1 MYVKLS
7 ELSVGKKAIIK
18 SFESDELF
26 LKLMEMGC
34 TPGETVVVEQKA
46 PLKDPISILV
56 SGYKLS
62 LRVNEAEQIIVEEIL

>member
-1 MYVKLS
+1 MFKKLS

-18 SFESDELF
+18 SFESDEMF

-34 TPGETVVVEQKA
+34 TPGETILVEQKA
-46 PLKDPISILV
+46 PFNDPISIIV

-62 LRVNEAEQIIVEEIL
+62 LRVDEAEQIIVEEVL

>member
-1 MYVKLS
+1 MFKKLS
-7 ELSVGKKAIIK
+7 ELSVGKKAVIK

-34 TPGETVVVEQKA
+34 TPGETILVEQKA
-46 PLKDPISILV
+46 PFKDPISIIV

-62 LRVNEAEQIIVEEIL
+62 LRVDEAEQIIVEEIF

>member
-1 MYVKLS
+1 MFKKLS
-7 ELSVGKKAIIK
+7 ELSVGKKAVIK

-34 TPGETVVVEQKA
+34 TPGETILVEQKA
-46 PLKDPISILV
+46 PLKDPISIIV

-62 LRVNEAEQIIVEEIL
+62 LRVDEAEQIIVEEIL